1 MPAHCVTSKTQ
12 LVATKELLAT
22 TLDCAVGTR
31 LGTGGQG
38 AAGASSKALLMLTKW
53 REMGLNPMSR
63 HEQSQLILTQ
73 GPEDSE
79 SQKLGTM

>member
-1 MPAHCVTSKTQ
+1 MPAHFVTSKTQ
-12 LVATKELLAT
+12 LVATKELLAA

-63 HEQSQLILTQ
+63 HEQSQLILAQ

-79 SQKLGTM
+79 SQKLRTM